1 MSTLFPLYR
10 IGIKLVLDA
19 HINLYLLIFLYNYF
33 FKVLVVHLCVT
44 YICNLLFKLKGIIIA
59 IAITIGI
66 AIVITMIIATA
77 VISFTLFNSS

>member
-44 YICNLLFKLKGIIIA
+44 YICNLLFKLKGIII
-59 IAITIGI
+59 I